1 MKPDN
6 WWSRQLA
13 EPPRR
18 RWPNVLRI
26 ILGFGFALAVTCV
39 MLYASVW
46 LVEKGFIGVT
56 AAESFPA
63 P

>member
-18 RWPNVLRI
+18 PWPNILRT
-26 ILGFGFALAVTCV
+26 ILGFGFALAVTGV
-39 MLYASVW
+39 MLFASVW
-46 LVEKGFIGVT
+46 VVQKGFVEVT
-56 AAESFPA
+56 ATEYFPA